1 MPQLLTPMLH
11 IGVNPTEPMNPYS
24 SFNKKGITLIENLMA
39 MLIFTVALLA
49 VGSMQVHSMKIGA
62 DARRALGHSIAASK
76 TLEAI
81 LALPF
86 DDPLL
91 RDTDDGYA
99 PDQPDHGPF
108 KITAGTGTIEWEVD
122 EQFPVADA
130 KRIHI
135 TVRCTGNSGR
145 RKVSTFDYIKIRGFV

>member
-1 MPQLLTPMLH
+1 M
-11 IGVNPTEPMNPYS
+11 
-24 SFNKKGITLIENLMA
+24 MA

-49 VGSMQVHSMKIGA
+49 VGSMQARSMKIGG
-62 DARRALGHSIAASK
+62 DARRALGHSIAAGE

-91 RDTDDGYA
+91 RDSDDGYA

-108 KITAGTGTIEWEVD
+108 KLSASAGTIEWEVD
-122 EQFPVADA
+122 DQFPVADA

-135 TVRCTGNSGR
+135 TVRITGISGGH
-145 RKVSTFDYIKIRGFV
+145 KVSTYDYVKIKGFV